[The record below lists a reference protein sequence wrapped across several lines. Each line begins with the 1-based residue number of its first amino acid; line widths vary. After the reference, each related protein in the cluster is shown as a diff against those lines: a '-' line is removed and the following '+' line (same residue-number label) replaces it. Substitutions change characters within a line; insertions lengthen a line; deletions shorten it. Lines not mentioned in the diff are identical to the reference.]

1 MAKNFFLIIKFLKI
15 IKVILLLGSVEN
27 TIKYKENQ
35 YHPRSTNPEA
45 IPMKILYI
53 YLQLFI
59 YICIY
64 IFLMKLRD

>member
-35 YHPRSTNPEA
+35 YHPRSTIQRPS
-45 IPMKILYI
+45 L
-53 YLQLFI
+53 
-59 YICIY
+59 
-64 IFLMKLRD
+64 